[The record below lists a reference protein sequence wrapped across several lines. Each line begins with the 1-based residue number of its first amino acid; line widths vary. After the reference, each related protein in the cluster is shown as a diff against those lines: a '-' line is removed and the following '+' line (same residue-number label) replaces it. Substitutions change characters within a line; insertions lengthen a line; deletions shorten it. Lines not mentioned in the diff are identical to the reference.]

1 MQGFAVI
8 IKPDP
13 KDGGFVATVP
23 GLPGVVGHGETEEE
37 ALEDARAALEP
48 KPEAGDGK
56 EFAADG
62 DPDSGGARRTFGA
75 DESLE
80 ALAAEQGVREAD
92 DFDTLLGDF
101 WPAEEDADDFVAA
114 LREWRRDVP
123 AA

>member
-48 KPEAGDGK
+48 KPEAGGGK
-56 EFAADG
+56 DFAAYG
-62 DPDSGGARRTFGA
+62 DPDSGGVRRTFDA

-80 ALAAEQGVREAD
+80 ALAAEQGVGAAD
-92 DFDTLLGDF
+92 DFDALLGDF

>member
-8 IKPDP
+8 VKPDP

-48 KPEAGDGK
+48 KPESGSGK

-62 DPDSGGARRTFGA
+62 DPDYEGARYPFDA

-80 ALAAEQGVREAD
+80 ALAAKQGVEAAD
-92 DFDTLLGDF
+92 DFDALLGDF
-101 WPAEEDADDFVAA
+101 WPAEEAADDFVAA
-114 LREWRRDVP
+114 LCEWRRAAP